1 MSRRFYS
8 NLTGAIQAVY
18 CRLLLLLS
26 VYDFLEQNPLLIE
39 AINSSSLLS
48 DGQQQILKILV
59 QFDVGIPISQIMAL
73 TNLSKQTI
81 HFNIKKLM
89 ERQYVMREKEMV
101 YIYKANRDKIFEIIE
116 RYNQTKKLSH

>member
-1 MSRRFYS
+1 M
-8 NLTGAIQAVY
+8 T
-18 CRLLLLLS
+18 
-26 VYDFLEQNPLLIE
+26 FLEQNPLLIE

-59 QFDVGIPISQIMAL
+59 QFDVGIPIAQIMAL